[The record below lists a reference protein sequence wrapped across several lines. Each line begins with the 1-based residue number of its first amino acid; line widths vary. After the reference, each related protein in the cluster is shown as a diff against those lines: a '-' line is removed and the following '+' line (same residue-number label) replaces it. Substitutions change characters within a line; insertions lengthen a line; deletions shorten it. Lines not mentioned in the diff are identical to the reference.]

1 MKLFKKKDA
10 VSESAVSTKSV
21 KSTKKKMSKKKIIII
36 AVVAA
41 VIIGVLVF
49 LFMPKKNNMSK
60 NMMASATEF
69 TVQKR
74 DIQTYITGT
83 ATIQPKNS
91 YSIISLVKGDVIA
104 DYFEEG
110 DIVNEDDILYQV
122 DSKDIEKNIQSA
134 EISLQKTQNSY
145 NETVKSKNDLNVKS
159 DISGAVTKVNV
170 KKGDNVNNGT
180 VIAEVNDNSRLKI
193 KIPFNS
199 NDADY
204 ISVGNKALL
213 NIVGTGDE
221 IEGYVS
227 EVASAS
233 YIKTGHMMVRD
244 VTVVVYNPMAITTT
258 DKATAIIGDYACNDA
273 GTFEYYETSTITAK
287 TSGKVA
293 KLNISA
299 GSSVSNGQIVA
310 VLTSDSIDTSVSNA
324 TLNLKDS
331 KLSLEKMKES
341 LDDYQIKAPI
351 SGTVVRKNVKAGDKI
366 DNSNS
371 STELAVIYDMSLL
384 KFEMSVD
391 ELDINKVEVGQSV
404 TVTADA
410 LNGKSYK
417 GAITNVSING
427 TTSNGVTTYPITVE
441 ITEFDDDLLPG
452 MNIDATV
459 VISEVKDVLA
469 VPVGAVNRGDR
480 VFVKGKKTEEKD
492 MAPDGYKTVEVVTG
506 TSNDSFIEIKE
517 GLEEGDVVYSL
528 TVTQENTQQMM
539 PGMMGGMMGG
549 GMGGANGGMG
559 GMGGRS
565 GGMGGGPMR

>member
-1 MKLFKKKDA
+1 MKFFKKNEEN
-10 VSESAVSTKSV
+10 SGVSTAV
-21 KSTKKKMSKKKIIII
+21 GKKKMTKKTVIIISAVAVI
-36 AVVAA
+36 AVIV
-41 VIIGVLVF
+41 VLIA
-49 LFMPKKNNMSK
+49 LFMPKKPNMA
-60 NMMASATEF
+60 NQMMASATEA
-69 TVQKR
+69 TVEKR

-83 ATIQPKNS
+83 ATIQPKDS

-110 DIVNEDDILYQV
+110 KIVQKDDILYQI
-122 DSKDIEKNIQSA
+122 DSKDIEKNLQSA

-145 NETVKSKNDLNVKS
+145 NETMKNKNDLNVKS

-180 VIAEVNDNSRLKI
+180 VIAEVNDNTRLKI

-199 NDADY
+199 NDADF
-204 ISVGNKALL
+204 IKVGDKALL
-213 NIVGTGDE
+213 SVVGTGNE
-221 IEGYVS
+221 IEGIVS

-244 VTVVVYNPMAITTT
+244 VSIVVYNPMAITTT
-258 DKATAIIGDYACNDA
+258 DKATAIINDYACNDA
-273 GTFEYYETSTITAK
+273 GVFEYFETSVITAK

-293 KLNISA
+293 QLNISE
-299 GSSVSNGQIVA
+299 GSTVKNGQLVA

-324 TLNLKDS
+324 TLNLRDS
-331 KLSLEKMKES
+331 KLSLEKMRET

-366 DNSNS
+366 DNTNS

-404 TVTADA
+404 SVTADA
-410 LNGKSYK
+410 IMGKVYQ
-417 GAITNVSING
+417 GQITNVSING

-459 VISEVKDVLA
+459 VVSEVKDVLA
-469 VPVGAVNRGDR
+469 VPVGAVNRGNR
-480 VFVKGKKTEEKD
+480 VFVKGEKENDKD
-492 MAPDGYKTVEVVTG
+492 MAPEGYKTVEVVTG
-506 TSNDSFIEIKE
+506 ISNDSFIEIKE
-517 GLEEGDVVYSL
+517 GLKAGDVVYSL
-528 TVTQENTQQMM
+528 SLNQNSGMNMM
-539 PGMMGGMMGG
+539 PGMMGGMGNMGAPRG
-549 GMGGANGGMG
+549 GMGNMGGNRSGMG
-559 GMGGRS
+559 GFSR
-565 GGMGGGPMR
+565 